1 MTVEPNALAASNPI
15 FEGTPELD
23 TKKPKPTVGMQT
35 NESQFCQ
42 T

>member
-23 TKKPKPTVGMQT
+23 TKKPKPTGMQT

>member
-1 MTVEPNALAASNPI
+1 MTAEPNALSASNPI
-15 FEGTPELD
+15 CEETPKLD